1 MRTDINKIDDITPE
15 MKLNDILYKEM
26 QEELNDLVLYF
37 YFDDYDYDE
46 ESNII
51 FDFEDL
57 YFARRVLSVIKN
69 HDLPFKAAIGL
80 YFFDDRLETINDFR
94 EDFLLDEDSDTEMFE
109 FILELGYRFYDL
121 IYIPGKAENE
131 MYELVRSFR
140 NFKQGGAEKYDE

>member
-37 YFDDYDYDE
+37 YFDNYDYDE
-46 ESNII
+46 ESDII

-57 YFARRVLSVIKN
+57 YFARRILSVIKN

-80 YFFDDRLETINDFR
+80 YFFNDRFETINDFR

-109 FILELGYRFYDL
+109 FILKLGYRFYDL
-121 IYIPGKAENE
+121 IYIPGKTENE
-131 MYELVRSFR
+131 MYELVKCFR
-140 NFKQGGAEKYDE
+140 DFNEEVLKKYDR

>member
-26 QEELNDLVLYF
+26 QEELNDLVLFF

-46 ESNII
+46 ESDII

-80 YFFDDRLETINDFR
+80 YFFDDRHETINDFR
-94 EDFLLDEDSDTEMFE
+94 EDFLPDEDSDAEMFE

-121 IYIPGKAENE
+121 IYIPGKTENE
-131 MYELVRSFR
+131 MYELVRCFR
-140 NFKQGGAEKYDE
+140 NFKQGGAEKA

>member
-46 ESNII
+46 ESDII

-80 YFFDDRLETINDFR
+80 YFFDNRLETINDFR
-94 EDFLLDEDSDTEMFE
+94 EDFLPDEDSDAEMFE

-121 IYIPGKAENE
+121 IYIPGKTENE
-131 MYELVRSFR
+131 MYELVRCFR
-140 NFKQGGAEKYDE
+140 NFKQGGAEKA

>member
-37 YFDDYDYDE
+37 YFDNYDYDE
-46 ESNII
+46 ESDII

-57 YFARRVLSVIKN
+57 YFARRILSVIKN

-80 YFFDDRLETINDFR
+80 YFFNDRLETINDFR
-94 EDFLLDEDSDTEMFE
+94 EDFLLDEDSDIEMFE

-121 IYIPGKAENE
+121 IYIPGKTENE
-131 MYELVRSFR
+131 MYELVKGFR
-140 NFKQGGAEKYDE
+140 DFNEEVLKKYDK

>member
-26 QEELNDLVLYF
+26 QEELNDLVLFF

-46 ESNII
+46 ESDII

-94 EDFLLDEDSDTEMFE
+94 EDFLPDEYSDAEMFE

-121 IYIPGKAENE
+121 IYIPGKTENE
-131 MYELVRSFR
+131 MYELVRCFR
-140 NFKQGGAEKYDE
+140 NFKQGGAEKA

>member
-37 YFDDYDYDE
+37 YFDNYDYDE
-46 ESNII
+46 ESDII

-57 YFARRVLSVIKN
+57 YFARRILSVIKN

-80 YFFDDRLETINDFR
+80 YFFNDRLETINDFR
-94 EDFLLDEDSDTEMFE
+94 EDFLIDEDSDTEMFE

-121 IYIPGKAENE
+121 IYIPGKTENE
-131 MYELVRSFR
+131 MYELVKGFR
-140 NFKQGGAEKYDE
+140 DFNEEVLKKYDK

>member
-26 QEELNDLVLYF
+26 QEEFNDLVLYF
-37 YFDDYDYDE
+37 YFDNYDYDE
-46 ESNII
+46 ESDII

-57 YFARRVLSVIKN
+57 YFARRILSVIKN

-80 YFFDDRLETINDFR
+80 YFFNDRLETINDFR

-121 IYIPGKAENE
+121 IYISGKTENE
-131 MYELVRSFR
+131 MYELVKGFR
-140 NFKQGGAEKYDE
+140 DFNEEVLKKYDK

>member
-46 ESNII
+46 ESDII

-94 EDFLLDEDSDTEMFE
+94 EDFLPDEDSDAEMFE

-121 IYIPGKAENE
+121 IYIPGKTENE
-131 MYELVRSFR
+131 MYELVRCFR
-140 NFKQGGAEKYDE
+140 NFKQGGAEKA

>member
-37 YFDDYDYDE
+37 YFDNYDYDE
-46 ESNII
+46 ESDII

-94 EDFLLDEDSDTEMFE
+94 EDFLPDEDSDAEMFE

-121 IYIPGKAENE
+121 IYIPGKTENE
-131 MYELVRSFR
+131 MYELVRCFR
-140 NFKQGGAEKYDE
+140 NFKQGGAEKA

>member
-37 YFDDYDYDE
+37 YFDNYDYDE
-46 ESNII
+46 ESDII

-57 YFARRVLSVIKN
+57 YFARRILSVIKN

-80 YFFDDRLETINDFR
+80 YFFNDRLETINDFR

-121 IYIPGKAENE
+121 IYILGKTENE
-131 MYELVRSFR
+131 MYELVKGFR
-140 NFKQGGAEKYDE
+140 DFNEEVLKKYDK

>member
-46 ESNII
+46 ESDII

-94 EDFLLDEDSDTEMFE
+94 EDFLPDEDSDAEMFE

-121 IYIPGKAENE
+121 IYIPGKTENE
-131 MYELVRSFR
+131 MYELVRCFR
-140 NFKQGGAEKYDE
+140 DFKQGGAEKA

>member
-46 ESNII
+46 ESDII

-94 EDFLLDEDSDTEMFE
+94 EDFLPDEDSDAEMFE

-121 IYIPGKAENE
+121 IYIPGKTENE

-140 NFKQGGAEKYDE
+140 NFKQGGAEKHDE

>member
-15 MKLNDILYKEM
+15 MKPNDILYKEM

-37 YFDDYDYDE
+37 YFDNYDYDE
-46 ESNII
+46 ESDII

-57 YFARRVLSVIKN
+57 YFARRILSVIKN
-69 HDLPFKAAIGL
+69 HDLPLKAAIGL
-80 YFFDDRLETINDFR
+80 YFFNDRLETINDFH

-121 IYIPGKAENE
+121 IYIPGKTENE
-131 MYELVRSFR
+131 MYELVKGFR
-140 NFKQGGAEKYDE
+140 DFNEEVLKKYDK

>member
-26 QEELNDLVLYF
+26 QEELNNLVLYF

-46 ESNII
+46 ESDII

-94 EDFLLDEDSDTEMFE
+94 EDFLPDEDSDAEMFE

-121 IYIPGKAENE
+121 IYIPGKTENE
-131 MYELVRSFR
+131 MYELVRCFR
-140 NFKQGGAEKYDE
+140 NFKQGGAEKA